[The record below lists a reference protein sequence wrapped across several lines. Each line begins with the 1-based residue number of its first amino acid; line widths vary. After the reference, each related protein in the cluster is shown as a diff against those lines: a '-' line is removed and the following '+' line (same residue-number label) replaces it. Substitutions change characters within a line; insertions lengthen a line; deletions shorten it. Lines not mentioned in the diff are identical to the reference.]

1 MINNEIKKTSNLVIN
16 YLEKQLLP
24 VTKEK
29 FKSFL
34 MSLILIDNEYNQE
47 FDMKKIINQN
57 IFNFQKPNYS
67 NSNLSSNKITS
78 NDYYKIDIIRSLEF
92 NSDEIEKNDYY
103 YEMGKYIFNNYLLGK
118 NSVIVSTNE
127 LYLFI
132 KEIFNWF
139 FENVV

>member
-1 MINNEIKKTSNLVIN
+1 MLNNEVIHSSNLAIN

-34 MSLILIDNEYNQE
+34 KSLILIDNEYNQE

-57 IFNFQKPNYS
+57 IFKFQKPNYS

-78 NDYYKIDIIRSLEF
+78 NDYYKIDIIKSLEF
-92 NSDEIEKNDYY
+92 NSAEIEKNDYY

>member
-1 MINNEIKKTSNLVIN
+1 MLNNEVIHSSNLAIN

-34 MSLILIDNEYNQE
+34 KSLILIDNEYNQE

-78 NDYYKIDIIRSLEF
+78 NDYYKIDIIKSLEF
-92 NSDEIEKNDYY
+92 NSAEIEKNDYY